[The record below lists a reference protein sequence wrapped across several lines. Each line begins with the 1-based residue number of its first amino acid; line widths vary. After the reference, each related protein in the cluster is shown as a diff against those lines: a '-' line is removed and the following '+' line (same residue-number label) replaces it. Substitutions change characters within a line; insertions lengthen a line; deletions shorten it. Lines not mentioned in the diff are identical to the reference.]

1 MYRAVLEDMELP
13 VADEVLNEKPDLRE
27 KSLAELRRLLEGD
40 ASLDCPSSDEFLLKF
55 LRARKY
61 RVQDAFTN
69 VQNYFRLRQEEPEIL
84 ENLTPSTVPYDA
96 VCRQNKLLAIS
107 RKRDSL
113 GRAVAL
119 LRVGAWNT
127 DICSFNE
134 LLRTG
139 VLIADWFLMD
149 EEVQKRGVVYVLD
162 FKGLGAHH
170 VMQCTPSVCKR
181 AIKILQD
188 CYPVRPK
195 AFYVVNNSPVF
206 DVIFAIAKV
215 FLKPKTADR
224 IHLLGYDLEKLQDL
238 VPLDVIPEEAG
249 GTFESYDYDELEND
263 LLSSSHYFEDL
274 NRYGYGKEST
284 HF

>member
-1 MYRAVLEDMELP
+1 MELP
-13 VADEVLNEKPDLRE
+13 ATEDDLCETADLRE
-27 KSLAELRRLLEGD
+27 KCLAELRRLLEGD
-40 ASLDCPSSDEFLLKF
+40 VSLAFPDNDAFLLKF

-61 RVQDAFTN
+61 NVEDAFTN
-69 VQNYFRLRQEEPEIL
+69 VQNYFRMRLEEPEIL
-84 ENLTPSTVPYDA
+84 ENLMPSTVPYDV

-107 RKRDSL
+107 RKRDSH

-119 LRVGAWNT
+119 LRIGAWNT
-127 DICSFNE
+127 DICSINE
-134 LLRTG
+134 LLRTC
-139 VLIADWFLMD
+139 VLVADWFLLQ
-149 EEVQKRGVVYVLD
+149 EEAQKRGVVYVLD

-170 VMQCTPSVCKR
+170 VMQCTPSVCKK

-195 AFYVVNNSPVF
+195 AFYVIYNSAVF

-215 FLKPKTADR
+215 FLKQKTADR
-224 IHLLGYDLEKLQDL
+224 IHLLGYDLENLQEL
-238 VPLDVIPEEAG
+238 VPLDVIPDEAG

-263 LLSSSHYFEDL
+263 LLSSNDYFEDI

>member
-1 MYRAVLEDMELP
+1 MELP
-13 VADEVLNEKPDLRE
+13 ATGEQLYETADLRE
-27 KSLAELRRLLEGD
+27 KCLAELRRLLEGD
-40 ASLDCPSSDEFLLKF
+40 VSLAYPDNDAFLLKF

-61 RVQDAFTN
+61 NVEDAFAN
-69 VQNYFRLRQEEPEIL
+69 VQNYFRMRLEEPEIL
-84 ENLTPSTVPYDA
+84 ENLMPSTVPYDA

-107 RKRDSL
+107 RKRDPL

-119 LRVGAWNT
+119 LRIGAWNT
-127 DICSFNE
+127 EICSFNE

-139 VLIADWFLMD
+139 VLVADWFLL
-149 EEVQKRGVVYVLD
+149 EEETQKRGVVYVLD

-170 VMQCTPSVCKR
+170 VMQCTPSLCKR
-181 AIKILQD
+181 AIKIVQD

-195 AFYVVNNSPVF
+195 AFYVINNSAVF
-206 DVIFAIAKV
+206 DVIFSIAKV
-215 FLKPKTADR
+215 FLKQKTADR

-238 VPLDVIPEEAG
+238 VPLDVIPEEGG

-263 LLSSSHYFEDL
+263 LLSSNDYFEDL